1 MEQKIPV
8 RIFFMWIK
16 LVEVFSQKF
25 QAITEIE
32 TAIFDVIESIP
43 VSPPEIPGIKL
54 NGTIIPNKKV
64 SNIWLFPSA
73 YGKNFVG
80 GG

>member
-43 VSPPEIPGIKL
+43 VSPPEIPG
-54 NGTIIPNKKV
+54 
-64 SNIWLFPSA
+64 
-73 YGKNFVG
+73 
-80 GG
+80 